1 MLTTR
6 AWETFERRYGVR
18 GGSERAPVM
27 NAAYIAAYLVDP
39 YFAVW
44 SERFQTYTASEVD
57 LDLFEEAAE
66 LVRRVGGDAAESQL
80 RSLRTEE
87 YPKAAKGWVKQLVDA
102 RLAVEA
108 QRADNAVSG
117 KRSRLVQVP
126 SARKRYTTWDQFAGM
141 PELNKI
147 TQVALRLLSTHSTS
161 AATERNWS
169 LWGRIFVAAR
179 SSLGLERAKK
189 MIAICAAEQ
198 AEHHESDDFAL
209 TLDILECTEA
219 VLEVQDDE

>member
-1 MLTTR
+1 MAIRTR
-6 AWETFERRYGVR
+6 TPA
-18 GGSERAPVM
+18 
-27 NAAYIAAYLVDP
+27 
-39 YFAVW
+39 
-44 SERFQTYTASEVD
+44 
-57 LDLFEEAAE
+57 
-66 LVRRVGGDAAESQL
+66 
-80 RSLRTEE
+80 
-87 YPKAAKGWVKQLVDA
+87 
-102 RLAVEA
+102 
-108 QRADNAVSG
+108 
-117 KRSRLVQVP
+117 
-126 SARKRYTTWDQFAGM
+126 WDQFAGM
-141 PELNKI
+141 PDLNKV
-147 TQVALRLLSTHSTS
+147 TQVALRLLSAHSTS